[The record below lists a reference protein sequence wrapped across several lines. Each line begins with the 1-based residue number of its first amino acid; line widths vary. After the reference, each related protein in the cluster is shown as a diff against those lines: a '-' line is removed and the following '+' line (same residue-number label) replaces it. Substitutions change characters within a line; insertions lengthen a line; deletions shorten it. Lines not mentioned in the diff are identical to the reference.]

1 MDKRVEELAEELMQF
16 AEDQGYTSDDLAY
29 GVAIVAAG
37 LLVQAEIDNGFDVA
51 DAMSEVE
58 S

>member
-16 AEDQGYTSDDLAY
+16 AEDQGYTSEDMAY